1 MNAQNLVLGDV
12 ASTAEGWSSV
22 VSLPA
27 GWMWLLGE
35 SLEVVQ
41 ATDSVES
48 VLDILWH
55 ELDDALLALEETVE
69 LTVPPL
75 DLA

>member
-12 ASTAEGWSSV
+12 ASTAEGWSGV

-35 SLEVVQ
+35 SFVVVQ
-41 ATDSVES
+41 AADLVES
-48 VLDILWH
+48 VLFS
-55 ELDDALLALEETVE
+55 
-69 LTVPPL
+69 
-75 DLA
+75 